1 MSVEVKYTIANNSKH
16 EKEPKQATV
25 GSAGYDLFVTKLK
38 TLIPHEV
45 TPISIELNME
55 IPTGYFGKM
64 YPRSGLFGRHFVTC
78 D

>member
-45 TPISIELNME
+45 TPVSIELNME

-64 YPRSGLFGRHFVTC
+64 YSRSGLFGRHFITC